1 MQTLSTFLCIFLSNF
16 IFAYSKVN
24 SVSNQDKE
32 KIYKEIEFENRLYSY
47 KAKVAEAKRVIDR
60 YNPYEEIM
68 SWEEF
73 SLGGLVNLLWR
84 FP

>member
-1 MQTLSTFLCIFLSNF
+1 MHYKEWNHRKFYSF
-16 IFAYSKVN
+16 IAYSKVN